1 MGASLRQVEDVIK
14 IGNIKG
20 DTLFTTGGGDSL
32 TGMDRPMKI
41 WTNGSAS
48 SGGRERATDN

>member
-1 MGASLRQVEDVIK
+1 MGASLRQAEDVIK
-14 IGNIKG
+14 IGNIKA

-41 WTNGSAS
+41 WINGGAS
-48 SGGRERATDN
+48 SGGRGRAIGN